1 MFLEQNSVMPV
12 VNTFEKLMVHDNVPI
27 NLQQQHVQECL
38 ANWAVH
44 CNIPQNAINKLLS
57 ILKFKAQLNFLPKDC
72 RTLLHSGSKK
82 VLNLRE
88 VDPNGIYFHF
98 GLREGILRY
107 SSIIVSPNN
116 VIKIAIGIDGL
127 PLTKSSS
134 AQFWPILAYILPHRN
149 HVFPVGIF
157 YGSTKPK
164 NSNDFLKDFIS
175 EILELTH
182 TGIKINNETKV
193 VVIEVICCDAPA
205 KSYVLG
211 VKGHAGFHSCTRCT
225 HEGEYLKHR
234 ICFPYTENGNEQRNH
249 EDYISMKNE
258 EHHVTGISCLALIP
272 NIDIVSLF
280 SMDYMHLVCLGVM
293 RKLINLWLNKGST
306 DIRLPSWKIKEI
318 TTSLLQI
325 KKCMTNDFPRKP
337 RGIEEVAR
345 WKATEFRQFLLYSG
359 PVILKNIL
367 SKDCYQH
374 FLTLSIS
381 MRIML
386 SLDHGIY
393 LNYANQ
399 LLHYFVEHFQ
409 ELYGSHFISHNVHGL
424 LHLADDYIKHGPLD
438 NCSAFPFEN
447 YMKYLKGMLRKQE
460 KPLQQ
465 IVKRYD
471 EQIKCEHLKPDQL
484 KNNTLFCTKEPNCF
498 CLTYD
503 GYVVKITDII
513 GGTIVGHYFTN
524 KTDLFVTP
532 LKSSLLNIFIVD
544 NLSDGTK
551 QWNKDFVN
559 KKLIVFNFENKLI
572 AMPIIHNL

>member
-1 MFLEQNSVMPV
+1 MYKSVLEIGP
-12 VNTFEKLMVHDNVPI
+12 LPI
-27 NLQQQHVQECL
+27 DS
-38 ANWAVH
+38 
-44 CNIPQNAINKLLS
+44 NIPQNAINKLLS
-57 ILKFKAQLNFLPKDC
+57 ILKYKAHLNYLPKDC

-107 SSIIVSPNN
+107 SSIIFSQNN
-116 VIKIAIGIDGL
+116 IIKIAIGIDGL

-157 YGSTKPK
+157 YGFSKPK
-164 NSNDFLKDFIS
+164 DSNDFLKDLVS

-182 TGIKINNETKV
+182 TGININNETKV

-205 KSYVLG
+205 KSFVLG

-225 HEGEYLKHR
+225 HEGEYFKHR
-234 ICFPYTENGNEQRNH
+234 ICFPYTENGNEQRKH

-293 RKLINLWLNKGST
+293 RKLLNIWLNKGST
-306 DIRLPSWKIKEI
+306 DIRLPSWKIKKI
-318 TTSLLQI
+318 TTSLLQL
-325 KKCMTNDFPRKP
+325 KKCVTNDFARKP

-381 MRIML
+381 IRIML
-386 SLDHGIY
+386 SLDHSNY
-393 LNYANQ
+393 LHYANQ
-399 LLHYFVEHFQ
+399 LLHYFVKYFQ
-409 ELYGSHFISHNVHGL
+409 ELYGSHLISHNVHGL
-424 LHLADDYIKHGPLD
+424 LHLADDYLKHGPLD

-447 YMKYLKGMLRKQE
+447 YMKNLKGMLRKHE

-465 IVKRYD
+465 VVKRYE
-471 EQIKCEHLKPDQL
+471 EQIKCENLKL
-484 KNNTLFCTKEPNCF
+484 NGFKNNMLCTNEPNCF

-513 GGTIVGHYFTN
+513 GGTIVGRYFTN

-544 NLSDGTK
+544 NLSDCTK

-559 KKLIVFNFENKLI
+559 KKLIIFDFDKKLI